1 MGTNHKVW
9 FCHFV
14 DSRTHIC
21 PKDVDCPGN
30 GIAKRASHELFQKRK
45 KDCPTRQSAMPRHKA
60 DEGRIRAR
68 RNIDMSFRINF
79 EEPIPDLIERLQ
91 KEHRHFESKLAELEA
106 ADTFN
111 KHSMEILEE
120 LSGPIVRHAVEEEA
134 RIMRVIL
141 HKAKRQSEESIKIAQ
156 EHNWI
161 ADFMRKTMPMLASMS
176 QQQAMQEVAKFV
188 QNLRNHFIEEERV
201 MFPLA
206 LKADSLQE

>member
-1 MGTNHKVW
+1 MALSKGHLM
-9 FCHFV
+9 
-14 DSRTHIC
+14 SYS
-21 PKDVDCPGN
+21 KD
-30 GIAKRASHELFQKRK
+30 EK
-45 KDCPTRQSAMPRHKA
+45 KIVRLGMSAMPRHKA
-60 DEGRIRAR
+60 DEERIRAR
-68 RNIDMSFRINF
+68 RNVDMSFRINF

-161 ADFMRKTMPMLASMS
+161 ADFIRKTMPMLASMS